1 MENKVFEIVNACSS
15 CKDVEKMYQDLI
27 SDGIEKDTAK
37 AIIKKAKALIN
48 EIKENQRNEKK
59 DVRAWFS
66 VSDNIAR
73 PLFHQFVKEFSVTL
87 KRDYFE
93 DIAQFIADYHKFAYM
108 NDAGEIVPVAKIKK
122 GTYKILAVRPSSV
135 PSVLRNCFVN
145 YVSEKYGNT
154 FRTYVD
160 ENEVIK

>member
-1 MENKVFEIVNACSS
+1 MENKVFEIASACNT
-15 CKDVEKMYQDLI
+15 CKDAEKMYQNLI
-27 SDGIEKDTAK
+27 AEGFEREAAK
-37 AIIKKAKALIN
+37 AIIKEAKALIN
-48 EIKENQRNEKK
+48 ASKENQRNEKK
-59 DVRAWFS
+59 DVRTRFS

-87 KRDYFE
+87 KNEYFE
-93 DIAQFIADYHKFAYM
+93 DIAKFIADYNKFAYM
-108 NDAGEIVPVAKIKK
+108 NDAGEIVPVAKVKK
-122 GTYKILAVRPSSV
+122 GTYKILSVRPSSV

-160 ENEVIK
+160 ESEIIK

>member
-1 MENKVFEIVNACSS
+1 MENKVIEIVSACKT
-15 CKDVEKMYQDLI
+15 CKDAEKMYKNLI
-27 SDGIEKDTAK
+27 ADGMERDAAK
-37 AIIKKAKALIN
+37 AMIKAAKAMIN
-48 EIKENQRNEKK
+48 ESKENQRNEKK

-87 KRDYFE
+87 KRDYFS
-93 DIAQFIADYHKFAYM
+93 DIAQFIADYNKYAYM
-108 NDAGEIVPVAKIKK
+108 DKDGNIVPVAKVKK
-122 GTYKILAVRPSSV
+122 GTYKILSVRPSSV

-160 ENEVIK
+160 ENEIIK

>member
-1 MENKVFEIVNACSS
+1 MENKVLEIAAKCST
-15 CKDVEKMYQDLI
+15 CKDAEKMYKDLI
-27 SDGIEKDTAK
+27 ADGMERDAAK
-37 AIIKKAKALIN
+37 AIIKEAKALIN
-48 EIKENQRNEKK
+48 ASKESQRSEKK
-59 DVRAWFS
+59 DIRAWFA

-73 PLFHQFVKEFSVTL
+73 PLFHQFVKEFAVTL
-87 KRDYFE
+87 KKDYFE
-93 DIAQFIADYHKFAYM
+93 DIAKFIADYHKYVYM
-108 NDAGEIVPVAKIKK
+108 NDAGEIIPVAKVKK
-122 GTYKILAVRPSSV
+122 GTYKVLAVRPSSV

>member
-1 MENKVFEIVNACSS
+1 MENKVFEIASACNT
-15 CKDVEKMYQDLI
+15 CKDVEKMYKNLI
-27 SDGIEKDTAK
+27 ADGMERDAAK
-37 AIIKKAKALIN
+37 AIIKEAKALIN
-48 EIKENQRNEKK
+48 ASKEAQRNEKK
-59 DVRAWFS
+59 DVRTWFG

-87 KRDYFE
+87 KKDYFS

-108 NDAGEIVPVAKIKK
+108 DNSGNIVPVAKVKK
-122 GTYKILAVRPSSV
+122 GTYKVLAVRPSSV
-135 PSVLRNCFVN
+135 PSVLRNCFIN

-154 FRTYVD
+154 FRMYVD